1 MIDDLLYKSVGSR
14 SSQEILSLY
23 MLYGSELRSLESIK
37 TDNFMVY
44 VENLK
49 VEVKNSGSNLIIVKE
64 KVN

>member
-14 SSQEILSLY
+14 SSQESLSLY
-23 MLYGSELRSLESIK
+23 MLYGSELWSLESIK